1 MKELPRLVI
10 NFKNYEEASSVSSM
24 DLLKIIKK
32 YAEKNGVE
40 VAVSAN
46 VLDLKDVLRE
56 AGNVQ
61 VYAQHVDPIGYG
73 SYTGK
78 VNPEYLSEIGVK
90 GSLVNHSED
99 RVGLYTMIK
108 EIDKLRA
115 LEMCSLVCVESLEEA
130 KVVEDMGPS
139 VVAFEPPE
147 LIGGDVSVATASP
160 DIVKKIVSNV
170 NLPVMVGAGIKSVKD
185 VEICMEL
192 GCHGVLVASGVVKS
206 TDPGQVVDSF
216 LKVIKKYV

>member
-1 MKELPRLVI
+1 MSRLPRLVI
-10 NFKNYEEASSVSSM
+10 NFKNYEEASSLSSM
-24 DLLKIIKK
+24 DMLEIIKK
-32 YAEKNGVE
+32 SAEKYDVE
-40 VAVSAN
+40 VAICAN

-56 AGNVQ
+56 SGGVQ
-61 VYAQHVDPIGYG
+61 IFAQHVDPIGYG

-78 VNPEYLSEIGVK
+78 VNPDYLSEIGVK

-108 EIDKLRA
+108 EIDKLK
-115 LEMCSLVCVESLEEA
+115 LLNMTSLVCVESLEEA

-139 VVAFEPPE
+139 VIAFEPPE

-160 DIVKKIVSNV
+160 DVIDKIVSNV
-170 NLPVMVGAGIKSVKD
+170 NLPVMVGAGIKSIKD
-185 VEICMEL
+185 IEICMEL

-206 TDPGQVVDSF
+206 SDPGKVVASF
-216 LKVIKKYV
+216 LEVIKKYV